1 VLIISPVCFHDKSG
15 LAGEKTINYYF
26 SRFSSDPDFDP
37 ALVFTGDI
45 YNNYYKMLEQYPR
58 MNIFTAFKD
67 KSIEQRIYDY
77 SRFHWMYPLFKKI
90 FPTYY
95 ITDGFLK
102 ERLRICLKKI
112 KSSGYKPDVIIVEM
126 AHLIFQVE
134 TIKIF
139 FPDSYIV
146 ASCHDITSQSVER
159 FKIKR
164 IMSKWYIAKFIEIER
179 RRLAEYN
186 LIVVHNSKDKILAKS
201 LMHNL
206 NKNIIS
212 INPFISQI
220 KYNSHSLKDGISF
233 WGAMGRH
240 ENQEAVIWFL
250 KNVWINLDQYYHGKL
265 KFYIIG
271 GGCTSRFK
279 SLVDKYPNTII
290 TGFVDDPSEHFSKAY
305 AMIVPLHKGAGIKI
319 KCLEAMLAGMPLITN
334 TIGIEGINAIK
345 DRDYLHAESENE
357 FKEKVIE
364 CINSQELRDTLG
376 KNAKL
381 FIQQNFNLEES
392 YQNYKKTLL
401 SQVE

>member
-1 VLIISPVCFHDKSG
+1 
-15 LAGEKTINYYF
+15 
-26 SRFSSDPDFDP
+26 
-37 ALVFTGDI
+37 
-45 YNNYYKMLEQYPR
+45 
-58 MNIFTAFKD
+58 
-67 KSIEQRIYDY
+67 
-77 SRFHWMYPLFKKI
+77 
-90 FPTYY
+90 
-95 ITDGFLK
+95 
-102 ERLRICLKKI
+102 
-112 KSSGYKPDVIIVEM
+112 
-126 AHLIFQVE
+126 
-134 TIKIF
+134 
-139 FPDSYIV
+139 
-146 ASCHDITSQSVER
+146 
-159 FKIKR
+159 
-164 IMSKWYIAKFIEIER
+164 
-179 RRLAEYN
+179 
-186 LIVVHNSKDKILAKS
+186 
-201 LMHNL
+201 
-206 NKNIIS
+206 
-212 INPFISQI
+212 
-220 KYNSHSLKDGISF
+220 
-233 WGAMGRH
+233 MGRH